1 MAEYEVARSKTNNG
15 PLHPIHKNRIAI
27 HNNLSD
33 STTYMAVPSA
43 TIVAE
48 PATHD
53 NEKLNCTI
61 TAKTSRLLTIAQTR
75 RIATSKEQQKAKIS
89 GSRKAFRANL
99 VIKTGRPS
107 SWPSFLFPPGTVK
120 RAAKVIVANSP
131 ATTDNVLATDFKS
144 AMSHT
149 PCFILSTHAKR
160 PLVAPYF
167 FSILWMNNCMPCK
180 TIIYQ

>member
-1 MAEYEVARSKTNNG
+1 MAEYEVARSKKNG
-15 PLHPIHKNRIAI
+15 PQHPIHNNRIAN

-33 STTYMAVPSA
+33 SNMYMAVPSA
-43 TIVAE
+43 TVVAE
-48 PATHD
+48 PATHV

-61 TAKTSRLLTIAQTR
+61 TAKTSRSPATIAQMR
-75 RIATSKEQQKAKIS
+75 RIATNKEQPKAKIS
-89 GSRKAFRANL
+89 NSRKAFRANL

-107 SWPSFLFPPGTVK
+107 SGPSFLFPPGTVK
-120 RAAKVIVANSP
+120 RAAKVIVANSA

-144 AMSHT
+144 ATSLT
-149 PCFILSTHAKR
+149 PCSILSAHAKR
-160 PLVAPYF
+160 PLIAPYD